1 MTLGPEPGR
10 SSTAPPPFSLGKT
23 ADMSTVPSDIEIAQA
38 ARLRPITDVAAE
50 VGLGPDEIL
59 PYGRYKAKI
68 TPEAVAKRAPKGRLV
83 LVTGINPTP
92 AGEGK
97 STVTVGL
104 AQALRKLGKKVVVAI
119 REPSL
124 GPVFGVKGGAA
135 GGGYAQVVPMDEINL
150 HFTGDFHA
158 ITSAHNLLSAMLDN
172 HIHHGNALGLDSR
185 RISWPRT
192 MDMNDRAL
200 RSLIVGLGGMNGG
213 PTREEKFVIV
223 PGSEIMA
230 ILCLATDLADL
241 ETRLARIIVG
251 LTRDKKPIRARDLKA
266 SGAMTLLLKDAILPN
281 LVQTLEGG
289 PALVHGGP
297 FGNIAHGCNSIV
309 ATRLGLGLGDIL
321 LSEAGFGADLGA
333 EKFFDIKCR
342 FGDLKPEAAV
352 VVATIRALK
361 MHGGVRKDALS
372 NPDLPALQR
381 GIVNLEAHVKNV
393 QKFGVPAIVALNRF
407 LSDTKEEQEYVLE
420 AARSWG
426 ARAAL
431 SDVWAKG
438 GEGGVAV
445 GNEVLATLAEG
456 KANFKPLYDSALPI
470 KQKIE
475 TIAMQV
481 YGADG
486 VTFAPA
492 AEKSIALCDEM
503 GLGNTPV
510 CVAKT
515 QYSFSDDPTK
525 LGRPKGFKISIR
537 DVYPS
542 AGAGFVVAL
551 AGEVMTMPGLSK
563 TPSAEAIR
571 VHPDGRIEG
580 LF

>member
-1 MTLGPEPGR
+1 VT
-10 SSTAPPPFSLGKT
+10 
-23 ADMSTVPSDIEIAQA
+23 TVPSDIAIAQA
-38 ARLRPITDVAAE
+38 AKPRPIADVAAE

-68 TPEAVAKRAPKGRLV
+68 SAEAIAKRQPKGRLV

-97 STVTVGL
+97 STVTVGVS
-104 AQALRKLGKKVVVAI
+104 QALRRLGKKVVVCI

-172 HIHHGNALGLDSR
+172 HLHQGNALGIDPR
-185 RISWPRT
+185 RITWPRT

-200 RSLIVGLGGMNGG
+200 RSMVISLGGINAG
-213 PTREEKFVIV
+213 PVREERFVIV

-230 ILCLATDLADL
+230 ILALATDLQDL
-241 ETRLARIIVG
+241 EARLGRIIVG
-251 LTRDKKPIRARDLKA
+251 LTRDRKPVTAAELKA

-289 PALVHGGP
+289 PALVHCGP
-297 FGNIAHGCNSIV
+297 FGNIAHGCNSIA
-309 ATRLGLGLGDIL
+309 ATRLGLSLGEIVL
-321 LSEAGFGADLGA
+321 TEAGFGADLGA
-333 EKFFDIKCR
+333 EKFFDIKAR
-342 FGDLKPEAAV
+342 FGKLQPEAAI
-352 VVATIRALK
+352 VVATVRALK
-361 MHGGVRKDALS
+361 MNGGVKKDALGKE
-372 NPDLPALQR
+372 DVPALKR
-381 GIVNLEAHVKNV
+381 GLVNLEAHVKNV
-393 QKFGVPAIVALNRF
+393 RKFGVPVVVALNRF
-407 LSDTKEEQEYVLE
+407 TSDTEEELKTVLD
-420 AARSWG
+420 AGKGWG

-431 SDVWAKG
+431 SEVWAKG

-445 GNEVLATLAEG
+445 ANEVLAVLDEK
-456 KANFKPLYDSALPI
+456 KAAFKPLYDTARPI
-470 KQKIE
+470 KEKIE
-475 TIAMQV
+475 TIAREI
-481 YGADG
+481 YGAAG
-486 VTFAPA
+486 VDYTAT
-492 AEKSIALCDEM
+492 AEKNIAQCEAM
-503 GLGNTPV
+503 GLGDTPV
-510 CVAKT
+510 CIAKT

-525 LGRPKGFKISIR
+525 LGRPTGFRLTIR

-551 AGEVMTMPGLSK
+551 AGDIMTMPGLPK
-563 TPSAEAIR
+563 VPAAESIR
-571 VHPDGRIEG
+571 VLPDGTIEG

>member
-1 MTLGPEPGR
+1 
-10 SSTAPPPFSLGKT
+10 
-23 ADMSTVPSDIEIAQA
+23 
-38 ARLRPITDVAAE
+38 
-50 VGLGPDEIL
+50 
-59 PYGRYKAKI
+59 
-68 TPEAVAKRAPKGRLV
+68 
-83 LVTGINPTP
+83 
-92 AGEGK
+92 
-97 STVTVGL
+97 
-104 AQALRKLGKKVVVAI
+104 
-119 REPSL
+119 
-124 GPVFGVKGGAA
+124 
-135 GGGYAQVVPMDEINL
+135 MDEINL

-185 RISWPRT
+185 RITWPRT
-192 MDMNDRAL
+192 IDMNDRAL
-200 RSLIVGLGGMNGG
+200 RSIIIGLGGLNGG
-213 PTREEKFVIV
+213 PTREERFVIV

-241 ETRLARIIVG
+241 EARLARIIVG
-251 LTRDKKPIRARDLKA
+251 LTRDRKPIKAGELKA

-297 FGNIAHGCNSIV
+297 FGNIAHGCNSII
-309 ATRLGLGLGDIL
+309 ATRLGLSLGDIVL
-321 LSEAGFGADLGA
+321 TEAGFGADLGA

-342 FGDLKPEAAV
+342 FGGLKPEAAV
-352 VVATIRALK
+352 VVATVRALK
-361 MHGGVRKDALS
+361 MHGGVKKENLGT
-372 NPDLPALQR
+372 PDLAAVQR

-393 QKFGVPAIVALNRF
+393 QKFGVPVIVALNRF
-407 LSDTKEEQEYVLE
+407 LSDSKEEQDYIIES
-420 AARSWG
+420 AKGWG

-438 GEGGVAV
+438 GEGGVAL
-445 GNEVLATLAEG
+445 GNEVLAALADG
-456 KANFKPLYDSALPI
+456 KANFKPIYDAALPI

-475 TIAMQV
+475 TIATQI

-486 VTFAPA
+486 ATFSPTAD
-492 AEKSIALCDEM
+492 KSIAQCEEM
-503 GLGNTPV
+503 GLGATPV

-525 LGRPKGFKISIR
+525 LGRPKGFKLNIR

-551 AGEVMTMPGLSK
+551 AGEIMTMPGLSK

-571 VHPDGRIEG
+571 VFPDGRIEG

>member
-1 MTLGPEPGR
+1 MT
-10 SSTAPPPFSLGKT
+10 S
-23 ADMSTVPSDIEIAQA
+23 VPSDIAIAQA
-38 ARLRPITDVAAE
+38 ARLRPIADVAAE
-50 VGLGPDEIL
+50 AGLGPDEFL

-68 TPEAVAKRAPKGRLV
+68 TPEAVASRKPTGRLV

-104 AQALRKLGKKVVVAI
+104 AQALRRLGHKVMVCI

-158 ITSAHNLLSAMLDN
+158 VSSAHNLLSALLDN
-172 HIHHGNALGLDSR
+172 HLHQGNALGLDIR
-185 RISWPRT
+185 RITWPRT
-192 MDMNDRAL
+192 IDMNDRAL
-200 RSLIVGLGGMNGG
+200 RSIVVGLGGMNGG
-213 PTREEKFVIV
+213 PAREDRFVIV

-230 ILCLATDLADL
+230 ILCLARDVVDL
-241 ETRLARIIVG
+241 EARLARIIVG
-251 LTRDKKPIRARDLKA
+251 LTRERKPVTAGDLKA

-297 FGNIAHGCNSIV
+297 FGNIAHGCNSLA
-309 ATRLGLGLGDIL
+309 ATRLGLGLSDIVL
-321 LSEAGFGADLGA
+321 TEAGFGADLGA

-342 FGDLKPEAAV
+342 FGGLRPEAAV

-361 MHGGVRKDALS
+361 MNGGVKKDALGT
-372 NPDLPALQR
+372 PDVAALTR
-381 GIVNLEAHVKNV
+381 GMVNLQAHVQNV
-393 QKFGVPAIVALNRF
+393 QKFGVPTVVALNRF
-407 LSDTKEEQEYVLE
+407 TSDSAEEIDTVL
-420 AARSWG
+420 AACHSWG
-426 ARAAL
+426 ARAAM
-431 SDVWAKG
+431 SDVWATGGAG
-438 GEGGVAV
+438 GEAVAH
-445 GNEVLATLAEG
+445 ELMATLAEG
-456 KANFKPLYDSALPI
+456 KADFHPLYDAALPI
-470 KQKIE
+470 KAKIE
-475 TIAMQV
+475 TVAREI
-481 YGADG
+481 YGAAG
-486 VTFAPA
+486 VDYSGT
-492 AEKSIALCDEM
+492 AEKAITQCESM
-503 GLGNTPV
+503 GLGQTPV
-510 CVAKT
+510 CMAKT

-525 LGRPKGFKISIR
+525 LGRPTGFRITVR

-551 AGEVMTMPGLSK
+551 AGDIMTMPGLGK
-563 TPSAEAIR
+563 VPAAEAMR
-571 VHPDGRIEG
+571 VHPDGTIDG